1 MHTVSNSWT
10 TNGVEYY
17 RHVVTAKNTCGQAI
31 TYLKMHIKDL
41 AGPIYGLSSTKAK
54 DMYELPSWLNR
65 LDAGDQLTIV
75 YIQGGPAAKISV
87 VNYKTA

>member
-17 RHVVTAKNTCGQAI
+17 RHVVTAKNTCGQPI
-31 TYLKMHIKDL
+31 TYLKLHIKGL
-41 AGPIYGLSSTKAK
+41 SGPIYGVSAAK
-54 DMYELPSWLNR
+54 EKDAYEIPPWLAR
-65 LDAGDQLTIV
+65 LGAGEQFPIV